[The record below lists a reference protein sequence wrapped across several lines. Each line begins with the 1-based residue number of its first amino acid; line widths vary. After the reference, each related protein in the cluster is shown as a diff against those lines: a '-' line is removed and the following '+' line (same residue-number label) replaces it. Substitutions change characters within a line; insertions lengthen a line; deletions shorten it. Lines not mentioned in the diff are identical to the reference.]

1 MAASVPGGKYQIDMT
16 QGALV
21 PKLIRFTVPL
31 IAANSLQLVFH
42 AFDLMVIGNFAS
54 THALAAIGATTVL
67 NTLIVTFF
75 AGIAIGTNVL
85 VARYFGAKDPHK
97 LHLTIHTSAA
107 FALWGGL
114 ALTVLAVAA
123 ARPLLELL
131 ETPAEILPGSARY
144 LQITFLGLPFVMF
157 YNTGAA
163 VLRALGDTRR
173 PLYFLLISAFAKA
186 LLNVLFVIGF
196 HFDVAGVACATV
208 LSQSVMGLLILR
220 TLLHGEGAG
229 RLRWHQIRF
238 ESSSL
243 KEILQLGIP
252 ASIQSSSYSISNV
265 LIQSAINSFGAAAIA
280 GNTAASSMEGIMH
293 VGSLAFY
300 QAAMSFSAQNHG
312 AGRIDR
318 VCRCILICIGA
329 GALVSGGSGLLFAIF
344 GKPLLQIFTA
354 DPEAIRCGL
363 IKMNCMFTV
372 YFSIGVMES
381 ISGSL
386 RGLGY
391 STSAMITTVTGVCGL
406 RIAWVLAV
414 FPHFRSLTCLYI
426 SYPISWTLVSML
438 NGTLLWYV
446 CRKLLR
452 EQRAGLMK
460 REA

>member
-1 MAASVPGGKYQIDMT
+1 MAASAPAGKYKIDMT
-16 QGALV
+16 QGAIL
-21 PKLIRFTVPL
+21 PKLIRFTLPL

-54 THALAAIGATTVL
+54 THALAAIGATTVI

-85 VARYFGAKDPHK
+85 VARYFGARDHHR
-97 LHLTIHTSAA
+97 LHLTVHTSAA

-114 ALTVLAVAA
+114 VLTAIAVAA

-131 ETPAEILPGSARY
+131 ETPKEILPSAALY
-144 LQITFLGLPFVMF
+144 LRISFLGLPFVML
-157 YNTGAA
+157 YNIGAA
-163 VLRALGDTRR
+163 VLRAFGDTRR
-173 PLYFLLISAFAKA
+173 PLYFLLISAFLKA

-196 HFDVAGVACATV
+196 KFDVPGVACATV

-220 TLLHGEGAG
+220 TLLHGDGAG
-229 RLRWHQIRF
+229 RLRWKQ
-238 ESSSL
+238 
-243 KEILQLGIP
+243 IP
-252 ASIQSSSYSISNV
+252 ARIPCSRYSISNV
-265 LIQSAINSFGAAAIA
+265 LILSSINSFGAAAIA

-344 GKPLLQIFTA
+344 GKPLLQIFTT

-406 RIAWVLAV
+406 CIAWVLAV
-414 FPHFRSLTCLYI
+414 FPHFRSLMCLYI

-438 NGTLLWYV
+438 NGALLWYV

-452 EQRAGLMK
+452 EQRR
-460 REA
+460 REAGTARQKA